1 MTPCSPVQRFFST
14 ETQSSKRILVFPL
27 SLCPSTTVFEQ
38 CTIKIAPPQAI
49 QALSVKITRM
59 PKQLETSQNAEGI
72 RFAVIVSQYNS
83 FITDRLL
90 NGALE
95 ALQSHGAD
103 VESIL
108 VIRVPGSFEIPQAAR
123 KIAETV
129 EYDAIICLGAL
140 LRGETLHFELIS
152 AECARGIQD
161 VASEFG
167 LPVTFGV
174 ITADTTEQALE
185 RAGERSQNKGWESAL
200 AAIEMA
206 NLFRKIADF
215 RS

>member
-1 MTPCSPVQRFFST
+1 M
-14 ETQSSKRILVFPL
+14 
-27 SLCPSTTVFEQ
+27 
-38 CTIKIAPPQAI
+38 PQ
-49 QALSVKITRM
+49 
-59 PKQLETSQNAEGI
+59 QLETAQNAGGI
-72 RFAVIVSQYNS
+72 RFAIIVGQYNS

-90 NGALE
+90 VGALD
-95 ALQSHGAD
+95 ALKSHGAD
-103 VESIL
+103 DESIL
-108 VIRVPGSFEIPQAAR
+108 VVRVPGSFEIPQAAR

-140 LRGETLHFELIS
+140 LRGQTLHFELIS
-152 AECARGIQD
+152 NECARGIQD
-161 VASEFG
+161 VAAEFG

-206 NLFRKIADF
+206 NLFKKIADLK
-215 RS
+215 S